1 MLCGY
6 TKMKQSEFKN
16 RLKKKMTFKNF
27 LTLLHIAKGCADE
40 GLVIKDIDVGDF
52 IYLDMFNNE
61 TDEFFDELDKEL
73 IL

>member
-1 MLCGY
+1 
-6 TKMKQSEFKN
+6 MKQSEFKN

-27 LTLLHIAKGCADE
+27 LTLLHIAKVCADE
-40 GLVIKDIDVGDF
+40 GLVINGIDVGDF

>member
-40 GLVIKDIDVGDF
+40 GLVINDIDVGDF

>member
-40 GLVIKDIDVGDF
+40 GLVINDIDVGDF
-52 IYLDMFNNE
+52 IYLEMFNNE

>member
-1 MLCGY
+1 ME
-6 TKMKQSEFKN
+6 QSEFKN

-40 GLVIKDIDVGDF
+40 GLVINGIDVGDF
-52 IYLDMFNNE
+52 IYLEMFNNE

>member
-40 GLVIKDIDVGDF
+40 GLVINDIDVGDF
-52 IYLDMFNNE
+52 IYLDMFNNA

>member
-1 MLCGY
+1 MGES
-6 TKMKQSEFKN
+6 MKQKEFEN

-40 GLVIKDIDVGDF
+40 GLIINSIDVGDF
-52 IYLDMFNNE
+52 IYLDLFNGE
-61 TDEFFDELDKEL
+61 SDEFWDEFEKDF

>member
-1 MLCGY
+1 
-6 TKMKQSEFKN
+6 MKQKEFEN

-40 GLVIKDIDVGDF
+40 GLVINNIDVEEF

-61 TDEFFDELDKEL
+61 TDEFFDELDKDF